1 MSGLVTGATPL
12 AALQAV
18 SMDTETTGLDPTS
31 ARIVQLGTVTI
42 AAGNVDTG
50 TGWEKIVDPGIA
62 IPPRSAEIHGI
73 TSAMTREAP
82 RLSKVWDQFN
92 ALLEKRIIIGHSIGF
107 DLAILDAE
115 AKRNDLKWQRPRSLC
130 VRMLSTLIAPSLA
143 DHSLDALAEWL
154 GVKIS
159 NRHQALGDALAA
171 GEVFC
176 ALIPRL
182 SDAGI
187 NTLAEAERASRRLAP
202 EVERHQSAGWQLPVD
217 PAAASRQKVL
227 MGGSE
232 SFAYRLSVAEVMA
245 APPIVLKSDQTLK
258 DAMHVMKKKAISS
271 VFVSDSGKTGGNA
284 RQYGIFTER
293 DAMRLVCTH
302 GADSF
307 TFPLADVVSKPISTV
322 RASAFI
328 YRAMGR
334 MTRLKFRHLGVRDEE
349 GNLVGCVSARD
360 LLKARAGP
368 AIVLDDTIET
378 AQDARQLAAAWASL
392 PTVTGSLLDEDID
405 AHIICRI
412 VSEEIRAMTRR
423 AAQLAVAEMKKA
435 GNGEPPCA
443 YAIMV
448 LGSGGRGESM
458 LVPDQDNAVVYAE
471 GEPESA
477 ADEWFAEMGSIMA
490 DILDQSGIPY
500 CNGGVMAKNPQWR
513 GSLATWKARVDEWV
527 RRSKPQD
534 LLNVDIFFD
543 QMPVEG
549 DTALGHEL
557 FRYAYEQGHEN
568 VQFAKLLGE
577 TLASV
582 PDPFGFFGRLSPE
595 NNKLDL
601 KRHILFPVSA
611 LARTLAIRHNVA
623 KHSTSDRVD
632 GLVARSIGG
641 SGDLP
646 ALIEAHRLA
655 LGLVLNNQ
663 GRDIESGIKPSNF
676 IDLAALSREESDKL
690 RAALR
695 HMQSIPTLV
704 RDLMFV

>member
-1 MSGLVTGATPL
+1 MSGMVTGATPL
-12 AALQAV
+12 ATLQAV

-31 ARIVQLGTVTI
+31 ARIVQLGTVSV
-42 AAGNVDTG
+42 AAGKVEDD
-50 TGWEKIVDPGIA
+50 TGWERIVDPGIA
-62 IPPRSAEIHGI
+62 IPPRSSEIHGI
-73 TSAMTREAP
+73 TSAMAREAP
-82 RLSKVWDQFN
+82 RLSAVWDKFN
-92 ALLEKRIIIGHSIGF
+92 GLLHKRIIIGHTIGF
-107 DLAILDAE
+107 DLAVLDAE
-115 AKRNDLKWQRPRSLC
+115 AKRNNLEGKRPRSLC
-130 VRMLSTLIAPSLA
+130 VRMLATLVAPGLA
-143 DHSLDALAEWL
+143 DHSLDALASWL

-217 PAAASRQKVL
+217 PAAASRQKL
-227 MGGSE
+227 LIGGSE
-232 SFAYRLSVAEVMA
+232 SFAYRMTVSEVMA
-245 APPIVLKSDQTLK
+245 APPVVLKSGETLK

-271 VFVSDSGKTGGNA
+271 VFVSDSGKVGANA
-284 RQYGIFTER
+284 REYGIFTER
-293 DAMRLVCTH
+293 DAMRRVCTD

-307 TFPLADVVSKPISTV
+307 TQRLGDIASKPISTV

-378 AQDARQLAAAWASL
+378 AQDARQLAGAWASL

-423 AAQLAVAEMKKA
+423 AAQLAVEAMAEA
-435 GNGEPPCA
+435 GKGEPPCP
-443 YAIMV
+443 YAVMV

-458 LVPDQDNAVVYAE
+458 LVPDQDNAIVYAE
-471 GEPESA
+471 GDPGSPT
-477 ADEWFAEMGSIMA
+477 DLWFAEMGTIVA
-490 DILDQSGIPY
+490 DILDQAGIPY
-500 CNGGVMAKNPQWR
+500 CQGGVMAKNEQWR
-513 GSLATWKARVDEWV
+513 GSLATWKARVDDWV

-543 QMPVEG
+543 EMPVEG
-549 DTALGHEL
+549 DITLGHEL
-557 FRYAYEQGHEN
+557 FRYAYEAGHEN

-582 PDPFGFFGRLSPE
+582 PDPFGFFGRLAPE

-611 LARTLAIRHNVA
+611 LARTLAIRHNVPT
-623 KHSTSDRVD
+623 HSTSQRVD
-632 GLVARSIGG
+632 GLLARGVGG
-641 SGDLP
+641 SGDLHG
-646 ALIEAHRLA
+646 LIDAHRLA

-663 GRDIESGIKPSNF
+663 SRDIESGIKPSNF
-676 IDLAALSREESDKL
+676 IDLAGLSREEADKL
-690 RAALR
+690 KTALR